1 MTEQMGYASRMTVG
15 GNAVEFIT
23 HDIKETR
30 ELVEDDGIRGVRSR
44 VLERVA
50 LGNIKVGGSI
60 TFEPTPAEMAI
71 LLPLVVS
78 SSTSATV
85 LTDAMADVT
94 VVIDTVTKLYTY
106 IGRFTAM
113 HLTGEPGK
121 KIKLKLDFVGKTLV
135 VASGGSL
142 AGIPDITVRPYMMA
156 DMGSGITIGGTVY
169 SVDKFEMTLDNHIE
183 PTFMQG
189 QTATDL
195 EPTDRTVSLGIQTRY
210 NTAEDALLVLAQ
222 TGPVIASP
230 LTASVAFTNGVKSM
244 TFTFGALVAKS
255 ETVTHPGKKGKL
267 RLPLNYNCYKV
278 GTTLET
284 VPVLV

>member
-106 IGRFTAM
+106 VGRFTAM

-121 KIKLKLDFVGKTLV
+121 KINLKLDFVGKTLV

-156 DMGSGITIGGTVY
+156 DMG
-169 SVDKFEMTLDNHIE
+169 
-183 PTFMQG
+183 
-189 QTATDL
+189 
-195 EPTDRTVSLGIQTRY
+195 R
-210 NTAEDALLVLAQ
+210 
-222 TGPVIASP
+222 P
-230 LTASVAFTNGVKSM
+230 LS
-244 TFTFGALVAKS
+244 
-255 ETVTHPGKKGKL
+255 
-267 RLPLNYNCYKV
+267 
-278 GTTLET
+278 
-284 VPVLV
+284 